1 MALKSYQCSNCGANL
16 NIDTFNL
23 TAQCDYCGQKL
34 TFDTEEIAEI
44 FEEREK
50 TKRMKAAEE
59 EQTKRRIKEEEE
71 RTKRE
76 EAQLK
81 HDAEVK
87 KMQSDT
93 DEFMEGARRV
103 KDGFETVRSVTNTVK
118 TIAICVVVG
127 IVLIVALIALINI
140 LKHLG

>member
-16 NIDTFNL
+16 KIDTFNL

-50 TKRMKAAEE
+50 TKRMK
-59 EQTKRRIKEEEE
+59 
-71 RTKRE
+71 
-76 EAQLK
+76 LK

-103 KDGFETVRSVTNTVK
+103 KDGFETVRTGFNMVK
-118 TIAICVVVG
+118 TIAICVFIG
-127 IVLIVALIALINI
+127 LVLIIALIVFINI
-140 LKHLG
+140 LRHMG

>member
-16 NIDTFNL
+16 KIDTFNL

-59 EQTKRRIKEEEE
+59 EQTKRRLKEEEE
-71 RTKRE
+71 LTKRH

-103 KDGFETVRSVTNTVK
+103 KDGFETVRTGFNMVK
-118 TIAICVVVG
+118 TIAICVFIG
-127 IVLIVALIALINI
+127 LVLIIALIVFINI
-140 LKHLG
+140 LRHMG